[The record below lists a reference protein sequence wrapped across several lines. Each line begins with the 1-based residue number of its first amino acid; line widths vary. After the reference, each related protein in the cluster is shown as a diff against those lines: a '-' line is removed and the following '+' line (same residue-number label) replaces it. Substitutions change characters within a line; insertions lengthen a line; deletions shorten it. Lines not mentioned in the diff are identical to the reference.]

1 MKRRLRW
8 AAGLALLG
16 MAAGQGAHAQSQ
28 NFIGLAAGVLPE
40 YDGAKDYRFLPVPL
54 INYQSGHFFISPRAG
69 LPATGL
75 KWDLAPDVTA
85 GLFLGMS
92 LGRDDDADRIK
103 GLGDIDFHGVYG
115 AYLEWHPGRFSL
127 GAAYRQAM
135 RSGYGGTLELRTS
148 YRVLQ
153 TSRNVVTV
161 GASTLWG
168 SHDDM
173 QTWFG
178 ITRSQAAN
186 SEAGLKPYSASA
198 GFKSAALFT
207 NWRYSLDKDWTVV
220 TTVGV
225 KTLLGDARDS
235 PIVERETSA
244 FGSLGITYSF

>member
-1 MKRRLRW
+1 MQRGMQCV
-8 AAGLALLG
+8 AALALLG
-16 MAAGQGAHAQSQ
+16 AAAGQGAQAQ
-28 NFIGLAAGVLPE
+28 NFIGAGAAFLPE

-54 INYQSGHFFISPRAG
+54 INYENGNFFISPRAG

-75 KWDLAPDVTA
+75 KWDLAQDVTA

-92 LGRDDDADRIK
+92 LGRDDDDADRIK

-115 AYLEWHPGRFSL
+115 AYMEWHPGRFSL

-153 TSRNVVTV
+153 SSRHIVTV
-161 GASTLWG
+161 GASTLWA

-178 ITRSQAAN
+178 VTRSQAAD

-198 GFKSAALFT
+198 GFKSAALFA
-207 NWRYSLDKDWTVV
+207 NWRYSLNKDWAVI

-225 KTLLGDARDS
+225 NTLLGDARDS

-244 FGSLGITYSF
+244 FGSLGLTYSF

>member
-1 MKRRLRW
+1 MTRGMRW

-16 MAAGQGAHAQSQ
+16 ASMGHGAQAQ
-28 NFIGLAAGVLPE
+28 NFIGAAAAVLPE

-75 KWDLAPDVTA
+75 KWDLAQDVSA

-92 LGRDDDADRIK
+92 LGRDADDADRLK

-115 AYLEWHPGRFSL
+115 AYMEWHPGRFSL
-127 GAAYRQAM
+127 GAAYRQAT
-135 RSGYGGTLELRTS
+135 RGGYGGTLELRSS
-148 YRVLQ
+148 YRVVQ

-161 GASTLWG
+161 GASTQWA

-178 ITRSQAAN
+178 VSTSQAAR

-198 GFKSAALFT
+198 GFKSAALFA
-207 NWRYSLDKDWTVV
+207 NWRYSLNKDWAVL

-225 KTLLGDARDS
+225 NTLLGDARDS